1 MQALVAPSA
10 QEGLARMLSSLK
22 QPTRFRV
29 VSGAAMGDATEVD
42 NDGPP
47 SYTLRMTDQ
56 LHLLQQQRPWPTE
69 LGLCRAAL
77 LICTA
82 ICRTLR

>member
-1 MQALVAPSA
+1 MISYLGGKTDLAAVQALATPSA
-10 QEGLARMLSSLK
+10 QEGLAQMLSSLK

-29 VSGAAMGDATEVD
+29 VSGAAMGDATKVD

-56 LHLLQQQRPWPTE
+56 SGFHR
-69 LGLCRAAL
+69 
-77 LICTA
+77 
-82 ICRTLR
+82 